1 MSRARLRNLAL
12 GLVSLVCLG
21 FTGWVGYSLVF
32 QPELYRV
39 PIGGPFALED
49 LDGRP
54 VTEADFS
61 GGYLLVYFG
70 YTYCPDFCP
79 TELATMTQALETL
92 EEASP
97 ARAARLTPLFVS
109 LDPER
114 DSPATLRAY
123 MDHFHLR
130 FRALTGSDEQ
140 IAAMADAYKVS
151 YRRVP
156 TEDGQDYLIDHT
168 AYVFLIGP
176 DGRYV
181 THFTPQED
189 AGAMSR
195 RLVELIEAPG

>member
-1 MSRARLRNLAL
+1 MDRASLRNLAL
-12 GLVSLVCLG
+12 GLVSLLCLG
-21 FTGWVGYSLVF
+21 FTGRVAYSLIY

-39 PIGGPFALED
+39 PLGGPFALAD

-54 VTEADFS
+54 VSEADFA

-70 YTYCPDFCP
+70 YTYCPDLCP

-92 EEASP
+92 ERKSP
-97 ARAARLTPLFVS
+97 AQAARLTPLFVS

-114 DSPATLRAY
+114 DTPAALRAY
-123 MDHFHLR
+123 MAHFHPR

-140 IAAMADAYKVS
+140 IAAMAEAYNVT

-156 TEDGQDYLIDHT
+156 TEDGQDYLLDHT
-168 AYVFLIGP
+168 AYVFLMGP

-181 THFTPQED
+181 THFTPQEG
-189 AGAMSR
+189 ANAMSG
-195 RLVELIEAPG
+195 RLAELME